1 MSSAFGF
8 GFLSQQEIELI
19 KSDFEDVLRS
29 PEATL
34 VTLRHRLP
42 SSVLADDSFGIVDAG
57 EGTITTTSATCLQ
70 EIIIDTKHGTRNEG
84 ILAFGIL
91 TFGDCVFYFSKDTDL
106 ELGDYESLRI
116 VAENVEWKPIPK
128 RFGAFY
134 QYLNTRLGND
144 QVGQVVPC
152 TVKK

>member
-1 MSSAFGF
+1 MSSGF
-8 GFLSQQEIELI
+8 GFLTQQEIELI
-19 KSDFEDVLRS
+19 KSDFETVINS

-34 VTLRHRLP
+34 VALQHKLP
-42 SSVLADDSFGIVDAG
+42 SSALADDAFGVVDAG
-57 EGTITTTSATCLQ
+57 EGSLLTTSATCLQ
-70 EIIIDTKHGTRNEG
+70 EMIIDTKHGVRNEG

-106 ELGDYESLRI
+106 ELGEYESLTI
-116 VAENVEWKPIPK
+116 VAENVVWKPIPK
-128 RFGAFY
+128 KFKAFY